1 MADHIC
7 FDGWVLQ
14 RSTGELTRGTT
25 RIRLQGQPLEVLE
38 ALLERPGELVTR
50 EQLIARLWPA
60 GVVVEFDTA
69 LNSAI
74 RRLRT
79 ALDDHADHPRYIETI
94 PRRGYRFIG
103 RLDSLEPSPVPVR
116 VEQPDSAAAPLAV
129 QLPPGPEQVQRAD
142 VRPRRPWMG

>member
-103 RLDSLEPSPVPVR
+103 QVEDVQTVRASAGTPAIDHPVDLPGNAT
-116 VEQPDSAAAPLAV
+116 EPLAV
-129 QLPPGPEQVQRAD
+129 QAPPAEFIPAHG
-142 VRPRRPWMG
+142 